1 MDVNELIDKSI
12 CFDEVYRKK
21 QFLLLLDEFPQ
32 IREEIEILMKKEKN
46 IEWVLRA
53 EEEDVYFIFDDERW
67 KRKKICNKAYVQLL
81 FVGHEHFP
89 VIKIFIF

>member
-21 QFLLLLDEFPQ
+21 HFLQLLDEFPQ
-32 IREEIEILMKKEKN
+32 IREEIGILMKKEKN
-46 IEWVLRA
+46 AEWLLRV
-53 EEEDVYFIFDDERW
+53 EEEDVFFIVDDVRW
-67 KRKKICNKAYVQLL
+67 KRKNICNKAYVQLL

-89 VIKIFIF
+89 IIKVFIF